1 MIRRRA
7 WWSAWKLFFATVLGI
22 THRVAAR
29 VSKSLR
35 QLFLKRFLKMLES
48 GIDPATVRFEVGN
61 CPYSTTVNVRAKH
74 GERRPI
80 NGFRQ
85 AMALQRFKNAKPAG
99 ELW

>member
-1 MIRRRA
+1 MAPELVKNVIFYA
-7 WWSAWKLFFATVLGI
+7 KI
-22 THRVAAR
+22 TRIAE
-29 VSKSLR
+29 KN
-35 QLFLKRFLKMLES
+35 
-48 GIDPATVRFEVGN
+48 T
-61 CPYSTTVNVRAKH
+61 NVRAKH

>member
-1 MIRRRA
+1 MRA
-7 WWSAWKLFFATVLGI
+7 IPLILKATQRARAQRLASLGAG
-22 THRVAAR
+22 RVA
-29 VSKSLR
+29 L
-35 QLFLKRFLKMLES
+35 
-48 GIDPATVRFEVGN
+48 
-61 CPYSTTVNVRAKH
+61 CVNYNKDVRAKH